1 MCNRWYRLHCLTSHS
16 SSVTQRLPC
25 AHNSPKS
32 WYIHSLISF
41 PSDHLLN
48 LLLLLLL
55 LLLIIIIIIIT
66 KLAHLCCLM
75 IRKYVYCSCWVSI
88 LRFLVTPMKT
98 FCFCLVGF
106 IFKFFCRSEFVI
118 SSTYVILEI
127 LTGWWWWWWWWF
139 TSSIAVGIQLQN
151 RYLICI
157 NFDQFFCFGRGG
169 CEPNKTWFPQ
179 LLLQILGINPGI
191 RNNILIKFFVS
202 HVRGCEQNRVLME
215 DAECKRA
222 ASNCSSRLNGRRKL
236 WCSCFGCLLCFPHSF
251 PSYHQPRHES
261 WGWNCTLP
269 INQVLNFNLRIIFV
283 WFWSLISYKL

>member
-55 LLLIIIIIIIT
+55 LLIIIIIT

-75 IRKYVYCSCWVSI
+75 IRRYVYCSCWVSI
-88 LRFLVTPMKT
+88 LWFLVTPMKT

-106 IFKFFCRSEFVI
+106 ICRFFCRSEFVI

-127 LTGWWWWWWWWF
+127 LTGWWWWWWWF

-169 CEPNKTWFPQ
+169 CVSLTKHDSHNSCYKSWES
-179 LLLQILGINPGI
+179 ILGFAIIFWSSFLFQMSEDVSKTGFLWKKLHTTHQSSPEFQSKNHI
-191 RNNILIKFFVS
+191 CVILI
-202 HVRGCEQNRVLME
+202 
-215 DAECKRA
+215 
-222 ASNCSSRLNGRRKL
+222 SN
-236 WCSCFGCLLCFPHSF
+236 LL
-251 PSYHQPRHES
+251 
-261 WGWNCTLP
+261 
-269 INQVLNFNLRIIFV
+269 
-283 WFWSLISYKL
+283 